1 MSGIITPDWPA
12 PPDLVAGTTTR
23 GAEPPSGAVF
33 LNQVH
38 GATVVGIADVRAA
51 PGLLDADAV
60 AGRSPGDLCAV
71 RTADCLPLLL
81 CSKDGREV
89 AAVHG
94 GWRGVLA
101 GVIENAVGAME
112 SQPSDLLAW
121 FGPAISQPAFEVGG
135 EVRDAF
141 VERDA
146 AAATHFEANDR
157 GRWQADL
164 YGLGRMRLVQAGV
177 TAIYGGDFC
186 TFSDPERFHSVR
198 RDSDCGRMVTF
209 IKIV

>member
-1 MSGIITPDWPA
+1 MSRVISPDWPA
-12 PPDLVAGTTTR
+12 PPGIVAGTTTR
-23 GAEPPSGAVF
+23 AGEPPSGALY

-38 GATVVGIADVRAA
+38 GATVVSIVDVRAA

-60 AGRSPGDLCAV
+60 VGRSPGDLCAV

-81 CSKDGREV
+81 CSPDGREV
-89 AAVHG
+89 AAVHA

-101 GVIENAVGAME
+101 GVIENAVGAMD
-112 SQPSDLLAW
+112 SRPSDLLAW

-135 EVRDAF
+135 EVREAF

-146 AAATHFEANDR
+146 DTATQFEANDR

-164 YGLGRMRLVQAGV
+164 YGLGRLRLVQVGV
-177 TAIYGGDFC
+177 TAIYGGGFC
-186 TFSDPERFHSVR
+186 TYGDPERFYSYR
-198 RDSDCGRMVTF
+198 RNPDCGRMVTF
-209 IKIV
+209 IKIL

>member
-12 PPDLVAGTTTR
+12 PPGIDAGTTTR
-23 GAEPPSGAVF
+23 GAEPPSGAVY

-51 PGLLDADAV
+51 AGLLDADAV
-60 AGRSPGDLCAV
+60 AGRSAGDLCAV

-81 CSKDGREV
+81 CSRDGREV
-89 AAVHG
+89 AAIHG

-101 GVIENAVGAME
+101 GVIENAVAAME
-112 SQPSDLLAW
+112 SRPSDLLAW
-121 FGPAISQPAFEVGG
+121 FGPAISQPAFEVGS

-146 AAATHFEANDR
+146 AAAMHFEANDR

-186 TFSDPERFHSVR
+186 TFSDPERFHSFR
-198 RDSDCGRMVTF
+198 RDPDCGRMVTF
-209 IKIV
+209 IQIL